1 MGRGEE
7 GWRRGRKEGE
17 EVRRRRRLGGGG
29 GLNGEGGGRMEERE
43 EASRRPAGGS
53 EEGKHGR
60 KVEARKRRGVCDVA
74 SFLFIHCACIPL
86 IR

>member
-7 GWRRGRKEGE
+7 GWRRGR
-17 EVRRRRRLGGGG
+17 
-29 GLNGEGGGRMEERE
+29 
-43 EASRRPAGGS
+43 RPVGGS

-74 SFLFIHCACIPL
+74 SFLFIHCACIHL